1 MCGTEITTIPCEITG
16 RIIHA
21 LSYFVQGMSSRVYL
35 SNRDRTVSAKSIIGL
50 LSLGINKGDSV
61 QVSVLNDDTDTG
73 NEELKK
79 IVDYMRKMGEADE

>member
-1 MCGTEITTIPCEITG
+1 MCGTENIVIPCEVSG

-21 LSYFVQGMSSRVYL
+21 LSYFVQSMSSRVYL

-50 LSLGINKGDSV
+50 LSLGINKGDRV
-61 QVSVLNDDTDTG
+61 QVSVVNDDIDTG

-79 IVDYMRKMGEADE
+79 IVDYMRKMGECDE

>member
-1 MCGTEITTIPCEITG
+1 MCGTENIVIPCEVSG

-21 LSYFVQGMSSRVYL
+21 LSYFIQGMSSRVYL

-50 LSLGINKGDSV
+50 LSLGINKGDRV
-61 QVSVLNDDTDTG
+61 QISVLNDDTDTG

-79 IVDYMRKMGEADE
+79 IVDYMRKMGEVNE

>member
-1 MCGTEITTIPCEITG
+1 MCGTEITIIPCEVSG
-16 RIIHA
+16 RIIRA
-21 LSYFVQGMSSRVYL
+21 LSYFIQGMSSRVYL

-50 LSLGINKGDSV
+50 LSLGINKGDRV

-79 IVDYMRKMGEADE
+79 IVDYMRKMGETNG